1 MRQTKSIVFG
11 CVALMF
17 VVMGSM
23 LAMTSRARAMAERE
37 AAVAQQAQ
45 AQASLAQAQHAAATA
60 ATTAAIA
67 SETAQPAANAKAAK
81 KIKIGV
87 SYPAADHGWTAGV
100 GWWVKRAIALY
111 PDVEWIHKPAADP
124 QKQSADLEDM
134 GVKGIDA
141 LVILCTESAPM
152 TPAAEKLKKKGVF
165 IVNVDRGF
173 TKPGIADIFLEG
185 DNKALGRKSAEF
197 IADKLGGKGNI
208 VILTGIPCTVDTDRV
223 TAALEVFKRF
233 PDIKVLDRQPADW
246 NREKG
251 LKVMENFLTK
261 YPKIDAVWAQDDD
274 ILMGA
279 MKAIKERK
287 RDKEMWIFG
296 GAGMKEVVKMVM
308 DGEAMVPADITYP
321 PSMIAAGIHTAH
333 SVLTSTDP
341 KKVMEFMPRHIMLDV
356 ELITRENAKDYYF
369 PDSVY

>member
-1 MRQTKSIVFG
+1 MRQSKSIVFG
-11 CVALMF
+11 CVAVVLVVLGSVLM
-17 VVMGSM
+17 MS
-23 LAMTSRARAMAERE
+23 ARARAAVAERE
-37 AAVAQQAQ
+37 VAVAQEAHAQ
-45 AQASLAQAQHAAATA
+45 AAAAHAQHAAALATA
-60 ATTAAIA
+60 AAA
-67 SETAQPAANAKAAK
+67 TAQPAADAKPAK

-100 GWWVKRAIALY
+100 GWWVKRAVALY
-111 PDVEWIHKPAADP
+111 PDVEWITKPAADP

-134 GVKGIDA
+134 GVKGIDG

-152 TPAAEKLKKKGVF
+152 TPAAEKLKKSGVF

-173 TKPGIADIFLEG
+173 TKPNIADIFLEG
-185 DNKALGRKSAEF
+185 DNKSFGRKSAEF
-197 IADKLGGKGNI
+197 IADKLGGKGNV

-287 RDKEMWIFG
+287 REKEMWCLG

-308 DGEAMVPADITYP
+308 DGDPMVPADITYP
-321 PSMIAAGIHTAH
+321 PSMIAAGIHMAH
-333 SVLTSTDP
+333 SVLTSTDK
-341 KKVMEFMPRHIMLDV
+341 KKVLEFTPKHIMLDV
-356 ELITRENAKDYYF
+356 EMITRENAKDYYF